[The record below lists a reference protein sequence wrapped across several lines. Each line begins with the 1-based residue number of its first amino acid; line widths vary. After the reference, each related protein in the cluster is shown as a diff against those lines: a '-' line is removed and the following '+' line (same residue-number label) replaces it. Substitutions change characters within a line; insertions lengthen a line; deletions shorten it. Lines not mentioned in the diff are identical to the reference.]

1 MSSVAVSPLG
11 VTTRAPLSGV
21 TVPRSNTRPRNS
33 ASGADV
39 AWCPGSWPWA
49 VTPQSVKKPSMHRN
63 FTRVKVHDP
72 HLTTKGLL
80 ATVRIRP
87 MRKFSG
93 NFVALLLVGAC
104 TMGCDTLKAR
114 QVASDAAKLY
124 KEGKIEEA
132 IAKYEEASKLDPN
145 IATIQLNLGFA
156 NLAQYQNNPKG
167 QSGDDAANKAVS
179 AFEAFLKL
187 KPGDERGTQ
196 YLVQTF
202 VDTSRYDAAVQYYQ
216 PKIEKKDPEVFNT
229 LGIIASKTGKFA
241 ESKDWYTKRVEADP
255 NNPDAK
261 VSLCVV
267 IWDYLHNH
275 TEIVGDQR
283 KQLADEGIGYCK
295 KAIDQNPKAP
305 NAYTYTNLLYR
316 ERSLADITDD
326 EKRPDLEQANAYFK
340 QAMQL
345 LKEAGQ
351 AGTKK

>member
-1 MSSVAVSPLG
+1 
-11 VTTRAPLSGV
+11 
-21 TVPRSNTRPRNS
+21 
-33 ASGADV
+33 
-39 AWCPGSWPWA
+39 
-49 VTPQSVKKPSMHRN
+49 
-63 FTRVKVHDP
+63 
-72 HLTTKGLL
+72 
-80 ATVRIRP
+80 

-124 KEGKIEEA
+124 KDGKVEEA

-156 NLAQYQNNPKG
+156 NLAAYQNNPKG
-167 QSGDDAANKAVS
+167 KEGDDAANKAVS
-179 AFEAFLKL
+179 AFEAYLKL
-187 KPGDERGTQ
+187 KPGNERGTQ

-202 VDTSRYDAAVQYYQ
+202 VDTSRYDAAVEYYKPQ
-216 PKIEKKDPEVFNT
+216 IDKKDPEVFNT

-241 ESKDWYTKRVEADP
+241 ESKDWYSKRVEADP

-261 VSLCVV
+261 ISLCVV

-275 TEIVGDQR
+275 TEIVADQR
-283 KQLADEGIGYCK
+283 KQLSDEGIGYCK
-295 KAIDQNPKAP
+295 KAIEQAPKAA